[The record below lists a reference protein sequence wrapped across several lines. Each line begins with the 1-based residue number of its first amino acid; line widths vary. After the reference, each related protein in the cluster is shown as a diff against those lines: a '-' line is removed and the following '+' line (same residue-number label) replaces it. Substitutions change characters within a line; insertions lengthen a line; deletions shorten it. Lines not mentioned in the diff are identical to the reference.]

1 MYIKCVCFWQKSK
14 LHNRESPVYQH
25 NLNEPHKP
33 ALMTLIYISA
43 RHIYDSKLSFFF
55 KSLRYI
61 APYICSTQWLHMHIV
76 SYQNLRLTWTE
87 NQITNSQVI
96 VFHIYIVHLFSARTM
111 VIIPVKCVF
120 SLYTRSSGKCVEFP
134 GTNPQHH

>member
-14 LHNRESPVYQH
+14 LHNRESPVCQH

-55 KSLRYI
+55 KIHRPLHLLNSMTTNAYSKL
-61 APYICSTQWLHMHIV
+61 PKSTT
-76 SYQNLRLTWTE
+76 NL
-87 NQITNSQVI
+87 N
-96 VFHIYIVHLFSARTM
+96 
-111 VIIPVKCVF
+111 
-120 SLYTRSSGKCVEFP
+120 
-134 GTNPQHH
+134 